1 MCRVAIAAKGV
12 HGVMAITDGTGGS
25 GLPPGSTARLGGRPI
40 RVSDQAAILDDGTLA
55 GSTLTMDRAFRNIV
69 TMFHASIAEAAIM
82 CSTTPAR
89 AVGLTGFGVIAE
101 GNAADIVVLDRAF
114 RVAKTFIDG
123 EEIYRA
129 G

>member
-1 MCRVAIAAKGV
+1 
-12 HGVMAITDGTGGS
+12 
-25 GLPPGSTARLGGRPI
+25 
-40 RVSDQAAILDDGTLA
+40 
-55 GSTLTMDRAFRNIV
+55 MDRAFRNIV

>member
-1 MCRVAIAAKGV
+1 M
-12 HGVMAITDGTGGS
+12 T
-25 GLPPGSTARLGGRPI
+25 RLGGRPI
-40 RVSDQAAILDDGTLA
+40 RVSDKAVLLEDGTLA

-89 AVGLTGFGVIAE
+89 ALGLTGFGVIAE
-101 GNAADIVVLDRAF
+101 GNVADLVVLDRAF
-114 RVAKTFIDG
+114 RVSRTFIDG
-123 EEIYRA
+123 EEVYRA